1 MAGNLIKID
10 EQIVTS
16 AVSSVDLGGAN
27 WDSSYDVYKVV
38 ISNLKID
45 TDTVGVV
52 FRYLDTSDNPITVSS
67 YAVAFKVLKA
77 NTTFENAYGSG
88 TFSYVTDLYI
98 GNDTGESAN
107 LVMYLFN
114 SNDAS
119 EYSFHTLEG
128 AYLSQLANL
137 KGQQGGGVLKQ
148 TSATKGVR
156 IFLGASGNIDEGKFT
171 LYGLKKD

>member
-1 MAGNLIKID
+1 MAGSLVLID
-10 EQIVTS
+10 EETVS
-16 AVSSVDLGGAN
+16 GAVASVDLGGAN

-38 ISNLKID
+38 ISDLKID
-45 TDTVGVV
+45 TDTVGAV
-52 FRYLDTSDNPITVSS
+52 FRYLDTSNNPITVSS
-67 YAVAFKVLKA
+67 YDVAFLVLKA
-77 NTTFENAYGSG
+77 NTTFEDAYGSG
-88 TFSYVTDLYI
+88 THSYVTDLYI

-128 AYLSQLANL
+128 AYLSNDPHL
-137 KGQQGGGVLKQ
+137 KGIQGGGVLKQ

-156 IFLGASGNIDEGKFT
+156 IYLGASGNIDEGEFK
-171 LYGLKKD
+171 LYGLRK

>member
-1 MAGNLIKID
+1 MAGSLIKID
-10 EQIVTS
+10 EEIVTS
-16 AVSSVDLGGAN
+16 AVASVDLGGAN

-45 TDTVGVV
+45 TDTVGAV
-52 FRYLDTSDNPITVSS
+52 FRYLDTSNNPITVSS
-67 YAVAFKVLKA
+67 YDVAFKVLKA
-77 NTTFENAYGSG
+77 NTTAFEDAFGSG
-88 TFSYVTDLYI
+88 TLSYVTDLYI

-114 SNDAS
+114 SNNAS

-171 LYGLKKD
+171 LYGLNK